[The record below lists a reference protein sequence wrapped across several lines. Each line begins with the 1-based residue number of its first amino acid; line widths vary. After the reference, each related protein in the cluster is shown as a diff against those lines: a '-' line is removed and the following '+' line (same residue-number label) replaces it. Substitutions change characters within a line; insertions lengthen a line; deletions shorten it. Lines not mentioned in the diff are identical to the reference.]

1 MIKHHSTCK
10 SFNFKGVRLVMKSHN
25 QLGLGRRDTLPTH
38 IKVTPYNEFLE
49 KHECAD
55 CGASE
60 LREKDEQF
68 ANND

>member
-1 MIKHHSTCK
+1 
-10 SFNFKGVRLVMKSHN
+10 MKSHN

-60 LREKDEQF
+60 LREKDEQT
-68 ANND
+68 ANTN